1 MSAKPFLD
9 TNIIVYAFSTNDP
22 RSRKAVAL
30 IEGGGVIS
38 VQVLNEFVHVL
49 RRKQGRDW
57 PEIIE
62 ALDVLRILLDAPTP
76 LTDELHAGA
85 VNIARRHNFSIY
97 DSLIVAAAQHTG
109 CAVLYSE
116 DLQHNQRLDQ
126 LTIRNPF
133 VE

>member
-22 RSRKAVAL
+22 RSTKAVAL
-30 IEGGGVIS
+30 IEGGGAIS

-57 PEIIE
+57 VEIID
-62 ALDVLRILLDAPTP
+62 ALDVLTILLDAPAP
-76 LTDELHAGA
+76 LTGELHEMA
-85 VNIARRHNFSIY
+85 VKIARRQNFSIY

-116 DLQHNQRLDQ
+116 DLQHGQRIDQ

-133 VE
+133 FE

>member
-49 RRKQGRDW
+49 RRKQGRAW

-97 DSLIVAAAQHTG
+97 DSLIVAAAQHKG

-116 DLQHNQRLDQ
+116 DLQHDQRVDQ